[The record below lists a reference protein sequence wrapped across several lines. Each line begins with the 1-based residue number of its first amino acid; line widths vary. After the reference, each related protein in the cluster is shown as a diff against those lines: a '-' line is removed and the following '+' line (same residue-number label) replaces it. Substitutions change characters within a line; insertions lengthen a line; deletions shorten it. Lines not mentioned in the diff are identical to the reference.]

1 MTDREPPDNT
11 ISEEQRLLAE
21 LCSYVQEQIY
31 LEQVLNTEKKAVPF
45 LNNTNVVLKPSDNLQ
60 ISPLDI
66 SPMDPRANLRS
77 ATRAIDLK
85 TQQADAICELMSE
98 LAEHVQFQLN
108 LAKETETLILS
119 VTENATKARL
129 RYETMKDT
137 YPGTIGEQQALEDY
151 QKTMNLRLRELT
163 TIVRMSNNAKLKTL
177 INKRVQ
183 RFKQV

>member
-1 MTDREPPDNT
+1 M
-11 ISEEQRLLAE
+11 EQT
-21 LCSYVQEQIY
+21 
-31 LEQVLNTEKKAVPF
+31 LNTEKRGTQFTEV
-45 LNNTNVVLKPSDNLQ
+45 TNVVFEPLDTVQ
-60 ISPLDI
+60 ISPQI

-77 ATRAIDLK
+77 ATRAIDPK

-108 LAKETETLILS
+108 LAQETESLILS
-119 VTENATKARL
+119 VTENATKARV

-183 RFKQV
+183 RFKQI